1 MINANQK
8 SLENQLRAWDQKLVK
23 LRNEIDF
30 NGINKK
36 INSFATQKYLDTL
49 ILGIDSA
56 QIKAQAQI
64 NDVVEQNQQ
73 LNNTIID
80 LQNKFE
86 LLF

>member
-1 MINANQK
+1 MNPTGRIKEITSEMINANQK

-36 INSFATQKYLDTL
+36 INSLATQKYLDTL

-56 QIKAQAQI
+56 QTKAQA
-64 NDVVEQNQQ
+64 
-73 LNNTIID
+73 
-80 LQNKFE
+80 
-86 LLF
+86 

>member
-36 INSFATQKYLDTL
+36 INSLATQKYLDTL

-56 QIKAQAQI
+56 
-64 NDVVEQNQQ
+64 
-73 LNNTIID
+73 
-80 LQNKFE
+80 
-86 LLF
+86 